1 MEKQQPR
8 RTLVDRRIF
17 AYESANFRLNTEANE
32 TIPVLRA
39 AGKPRRAAFFLGGW
53 NHGNHHHNGRLYDD
67 YVYAGESRNVP
78 AGRCAIRCWP
88 IYHRYGRCLRL

>member
-39 AGKPRRAAFFLGGW
+39 AGKPRRAAFFLGGMESW
-53 NHGNHHHNGRLYDD
+53 EPQRQRL
-67 YVYAGESRNVP
+67 SQT
-78 AGRCAIRCWP
+78 
-88 IYHRYGRCLRL
+88 L